1 MGLFD
6 LFKRGIEKFK
16 SKITQIKTIIFG
28 SKTLEET
35 LTNLEKELL
44 SWDMGVEITSEFLH
58 NLKQISIAE
67 NLANN
72 REKIIRK
79 LKELF
84 LHTLGDYAPVNLK
97 NNEINVF
104 LICGVN
110 GTGKTSSSV
119 KLAYLFKKNGSKVLI
134 AGADTFRAA
143 AIEQL
148 KNLCEK
154 NDIEYVTSTY
164 GADPA
169 SAVYSALDKA
179 LASSHNLVIIDT
191 GGRLH
196 TKTGLMEELKK
207 IKKVCRKK
215 LNKEIDQT
223 LLVLDST
230 YGQNAKNQAREF
242 NEFMNLSGI
251 ILTKLDSTSKGG
263 FIFSIKKD
271 LNLGVKFISFGEKI
285 DNFSPFNPKDF
296 VEELFN

>member
-6 LFKRGIEKFK
+6 LFKKGVEKLK
-16 SKITQIKTIIFG
+16 SKVTQLKTVIFG

-35 LTNLEKELL
+35 LQNLEKELL
-44 SWDMGVEITSEFLH
+44 SWDVGVEITSDFLQE
-58 NLKQISIAE
+58 LKRISIAE
-67 NLANN
+67 NLATN
-72 REKIIRK
+72 REKIIDK

-84 LHTLGDYAPVNLK
+84 LQTLGQYTPINLK
-97 NNEINVF
+97 NGEVNVF

-119 KLAYLFKKNGSKVLI
+119 KLANLFKKDGNKVLI
-134 AGADTFRAA
+134 GGADTFRAA

-148 KNLCEK
+148 KNLCDK
-154 NDIEYVTSTY
+154 NNIDCVTSPY
-164 GADPA
+164 GSDPA
-169 SAVYSALDKA
+169 SVAYNAVEKA
-179 LASSHNLVIIDT
+179 LISKYNLVIIDT

-207 IKKVCRKK
+207 IKKVCYKK
-215 LNKEIDQT
+215 LNRDVDST

-230 YGQNAKNQAREF
+230 YGQNAKNQAKEF

-271 LNLGVKFISFGEKI
+271 VNLGVKFISFGESI
-285 DNFSPFNPKDF
+285 DDFSHFNSNDF
-296 VEELFN
+296 VSELFA